1 MTSKVFQLYQKF
13 HGRCTISFFLFSF
26 KVFLLFAHKAQKQES
41 AIKLLWVNIT
51 LSFYYSIIL
60 PLYVLLCLSVHVC
73 LSLTVCLC
81 LSPCLYVSL
90 SFTLCLSVSLF
101 CLSLSLTL
109 SLCESFPVSV
119 SQSLISVS
127 FFLILFLNLPSFLL
141 LSYFFRLFTIL
152 FL

>member
-1 MTSKVFQLYQKF
+1 MMTSKVFQLYQKF
-13 HGRCTISFFLFSF
+13 HGRCTISFFFFSL

-81 LSPCLYVSL
+81 LSLCACVSL
-90 SFTLCLSVSLF
+90 SHS
-101 CLSLSLTL
+101 LSLSLSIL
-109 SLCESFPVSV
+109 SL
-119 SQSLISVS
+119 SLS
-127 FFLILFLNLPSFLL
+127 FFFSICLLSSYFPTFFVCSQFCFCSLLSMLLSLFL
-141 LSYFFRLFTIL
+141 
-152 FL
+152 